1 MTKFAIS
8 AAVAAFG
15 AFAASAQPAVAQ
27 DVLYGQKALTPEA
40 ALVAAQAAMGACRE
54 QGFQVA
60 VAVVDRGGNPQT
72 MVRDRFAGA
81 HTADTAAR
89 KAYTA
94 VSFRT
99 DTIDLIA
106 MTGPGTPAAG
116 LRDLPGVAI
125 LGGGVRIEAG
135 GTIVGGIGVS
145 GSPGGDSDDR
155 CARAGIDAIR
165 AGLDF

>member
-1 MTKFAIS
+1 MTRFAIS
-8 AAVAAFG
+8 AAFAVFG
-15 AFAASAQPAVAQ
+15 AFAASAQPAGAQ
-27 DVLYGQKALTPEA
+27 DVLFGQKALTPEA
-40 ALVAAQAAMGACRE
+40 ALQAAQVAMVACRE

-60 VAVVDRGGNPQT
+60 VAVVDRGGNPQA
-72 MVRDRFAGA
+72 MLRDRFAGA
-81 HTADTAAR
+81 HTPDTAVR

-99 DTIDLIA
+99 DTVDLIA

-155 CARAGIDAIR
+155 CARAGIESIR
-165 AGLDF
+165 NGLDF

>member
-1 MTKFAIS
+1 MTKFAIF
-8 AAVAAFG
+8 AALAAFG

-40 ALVAAQAAMGACRE
+40 ALRVAQAAMGACRE

-60 VAVVDRGGNPQT
+60 VAVVDRGGNPQA
-72 MVRDRFAGA
+72 MLRDRFAGA

-125 LGGGVRIEAG
+125 LGGGVRIEAD

-145 GSPGGDSDDR
+145 GSPGGDTDDR

-165 AGLDF
+165 SGLDF